1 MVLSV
6 KRRKYGVLE
15 AAGEVGRVPIILA
28 FENPGQLFPELM
40 PAAHDPRNAN
50 LPSRAFW
57 EMGS

>member
-1 MVLSV
+1 M